1 MKLSVTSFLKF
12 SRQLSPFCVPPRLA
26 QSAGKGYSNDMGE
39 KDIAEKM
46 LEEYNDV
53 FADIVNVLLFDGE
66 ALVKEDALTE
76 ASRLT
81 QYKADD
87 RLHEQERDVAK
98 FWQNDGAIRICLY
111 GLENQTDVD
120 TDIPLRVISYDGA
133 GYRMQLLADRAGE
146 DGKKKKSPRF
156 PVVTLVLYFG
166 TRRWNRP
173 RSLAECLKI
182 PPRLRPYVSDYK
194 VNVFEIAWLEP
205 ETVAKFKSDFRIVAD
220 YFVQLRT
227 NREYRPPRETVRHV
241 HEVLQMMAVLS
252 GDRRFEEAQ
261 NRDEQE
267 SGKQGGKNMYD
278 VLSRMLDRGVAQGR
292 TEGQNRIL
300 ELNRRLLAAGRA
312 DDLLRAS
319 SDEAYLQQLLEEEGL
334 KDISEKWHSP
344 VLA

>member
-1 MKLSVTSFLKF
+1 M
-12 SRQLSPFCVPPRLA
+12 
-26 QSAGKGYSNDMGE
+26 
-39 KDIAEKM
+39 
-46 LEEYNDV
+46 
-53 FADIVNVLLFDGE
+53 
-66 ALVKEDALTE
+66 
-76 ASRLT
+76 
-81 QYKADD
+81 
-87 RLHEQERDVAK
+87 
-98 FWQNDGAIRICLY
+98 
-111 GLENQTDVD
+111 
-120 TDIPLRVISYDGA
+120 
-133 GYRMQLLADRAGE
+133 
-146 DGKKKKSPRF
+146 
-156 PVVTLVLYFG
+156 
-166 TRRWNRP
+166 
-173 RSLAECLKI
+173 
-182 PPRLRPYVSDYK
+182 
-194 VNVFEIAWLEP
+194 
-205 ETVAKFKSDFRIVAD
+205 AKFKSDFRIVAD

-292 TEGQNRIL
+292 NLIF

-334 KDISEKWHSP
+334 KDISEKWHSL